1 MLECLYETM
10 LSIIILMD
18 HFAPTL
24 IGLGWFIPPNDHVF
38 GMACIW
44 QCVEMFPQRFPP
56 TQAWAVVCSFP
67 VNIIAGMLYCRRIAL
82 VLAE

>member
-44 QCVEMFPQRFPP
+44 QCVGMFQCLHTSDCRKDFHPHKHGP
-56 TQAWAVVCSFP
+56 
-67 VNIIAGMLYCRRIAL
+67 LYAL
-82 VLAE
+82 YQ